1 MTSTSVRLLS
11 VGVMTILS
19 LCACENYP
27 ASTFDVSATSRLPY
41 WFRYPA
47 GTPRA
52 DFDVVIDYYARP
64 EPGSV
69 RITLKNRHSGRRV
82 IVFGSIVASNEDC
95 ARLNTGVRPCF
106 VLIDSNHVADM
117 IEHRSFDHRVYMS
130 DDARMTQRLRTQ
142 SAATT
147 RDR

>member
-1 MTSTSVRLLS
+1 MAYRTAIRNSPGADRDMTSTSVRLLS

-52 DFDVVIDYYARP
+52 DF
-64 EPGSV
+64 
-69 RITLKNRHSGRRV
+69 SGRRV